1 MNNNTRLASLILS
14 FMGIVIVIDTALQQ
28 FFKIGTEQKNL
39 TIVYSIVFILL
50 SIMLPKLLNNKYV
63 IIPLYIMIL
72 QMIYSLFLMYI

>member
-14 FMGIVIVIDTALQQ
+14 FVGIIIVINTALQQ
-28 FFKIGTEQKNL
+28 FFKIGTEQKNI
-39 TIVYSIVFILL
+39 TIVYCIVFILL
-50 SIMLPKLLNNKYV
+50 SIMLPKLLNKKYV

>member
-1 MNNNTRLASLILS
+1 MKNNIRLASIILS
-14 FMGIVIVIDTALQQ
+14 FVGIIIVIDTALQQ

-39 TIVYSIVFILL
+39 TIVYCIVFILL
-50 SIMLPKLLNNKYV
+50 SIIFPKLLNKQYV

>member
-1 MNNNTRLASLILS
+1 MKNNSKIASIILS
-14 FMGIVIVIDTALQQ
+14 FVGIIIVIDTALQQ

-39 TIVYSIVFILL
+39 TIVYCIVFILL